1 MKKTCLSPLIFFF
14 SVFFFFQFTS
24 CVSKPVPIPG
34 EKKKAIANIYIEYM
48 NIGDTYYSLEK
59 YDKALE
65 YYKLSMQSSDL
76 YWASYYKTAKV
87 YAIQANW
94 NAALPMYRRLLR
106 REKDNDTIKASIA
119 YIFAMT
125 GKLEKAKKAYKELV
139 YLQPDNQEY
148 LENLI
153 AVLFAKEENNE
164 AKGYLSLLVEKFP
177 DSENISKFNEL
188 IKKIDDED
196 SKEVDIYSSDDE
208 KSVFDQDLEENPDPE
223 ELVTGDPRAPAP
235 VPEELPAG
243 S

>member
-1 MKKTCLSPLIFFF
+1 MKKHLLSFIFISELLIFFHF
-14 SVFFFFQFTS
+14 SS
-24 CVSKPVPIPG
+24 CVSKPIPIPG
-34 EKKKAIANIYIEYM
+34 EKKNVIANIYVEYM

-87 YAIQANW
+87 YAIQSNW
-94 NAALPMYRRLLR
+94 DSALPMFRRLLR

-125 GKLEKAKKAYKELV
+125 GKLEKAKKAYKELI

-164 AKGYLSLLVEKFP
+164 AKGYLSLLTEKFP

-188 IKKIDDED
+188 IKKIDDEE

-208 KSVFDQDLEENPDPE
+208 KSVFDQDLEENPDPDDSTE
-223 ELVTGDPRAPAP
+223 G
-235 VPEELPAG
+235 ELPSDLPAD